1 MLLEAAELEQWGPQ
15 QRSQDGAWEGPSME
29 AELIASLKDERDEAL
44 RLWRQAQDSES
55 AGIVTRSALQRERD
69 DTLQL
74 VRRLQEDALRV
85 NELVEGMKEAHDA
98 TLATMEG
105 LRKELTQV
113 KEDLVVAHRERQ
125 VATVTHPAALPQPSL
140 ALETTSS
147 AALVNELVRRG
158 SNPSEPHLTHG
169 ELLRLFT
176 SRPDTKLFYT
186 KGRKHT
192 ADTEREACRVTI
204 EALKAQNTQ
213 LKNKIAAV
221 GQARDLG
228 VGAQHPLPSG
238 SSSGGGDMA
247 SPTASPS
254 VHTAPVSTTASKHRR
269 TVSGPPLK
277 EATHPLS
284 NDPRPLGRDGIGR
297 KL

>member
-1 MLLEAAELEQWGPQ
+1 
-15 QRSQDGAWEGPSME
+15 ME
-29 AELIASLKDERDEAL
+29 AELIARLKDERDQAL
-44 RLWRQAQDSES
+44 WSLRQAQDAEE
-55 AGIVTRSALQRERD
+55 AGIATRSALQRERD
-69 DTLQL
+69 DTFLL
-74 VRRLQEDALRV
+74 VRRLQEQARRAD
-85 NELVEGMKEAHDA
+85 ESVEGMREAHEA
-98 TLATMEG
+98 TLVTMQG

-113 KEDLVVAHRERQ
+113 KEDLVVAQRERQ
-125 VATVTHPAALPQPSL
+125 VATVTQPAALPQPSL

-192 ADTEREACRVTI
+192 ADAEREACRVTI
-204 EALKAQNTQ
+204 EALKAQNAQ
-213 LKNKIAAV
+213 MKNKIAAV
-221 GQARDLG
+221 EHARDLAI
-228 VGAQHPLPSG
+228 GAEHPLPSG

-254 VHTAPVSTTASKHRR
+254 VHTAPVSATTSKHRR